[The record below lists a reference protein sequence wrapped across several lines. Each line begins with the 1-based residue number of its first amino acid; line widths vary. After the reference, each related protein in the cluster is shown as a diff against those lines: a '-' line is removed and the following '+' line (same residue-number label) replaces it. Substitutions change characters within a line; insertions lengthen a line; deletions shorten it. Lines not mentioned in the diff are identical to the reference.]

1 MSLPTSDVLDLR
13 DDAAVCLIPM
23 LLFGRRSIV
32 AGRIRTVRCS
42 EDNALVKSLLAQPSP
57 RTAILGDQ
65 IASAARAGGWA
76 GVIVFGAVRD
86 TATLETLD
94 FHVKALHRTP
104 RRSSRHATGEVEVPL
119 QCGGIDFLPGHFLY
133 SDPDGIAVLTNPLP
147 ASIPGP

>member
-1 MSLPTSDVLDLR
+1 
-13 DDAAVCLIPM
+13 M

-42 EDNALVKSLLAQPSP
+42 EDNALVKSLLAQPSSGEILVVDAAFSP